1 MQSFRR
7 TLFEAAGKSDNDRV
21 KEKHILGKKYLALQ
35 KIYPELEFPLI
46 VELIVKQLENKSTP
60 TKLRTLYVVH
70 RLMNQNSPNIID
82 WFHTTNIAFE
92 INMKCH
98 LNRLVSPYYDYL
110 KARCRFASAI
120 SFFMNPRDL
129 ASSNENSDII
139 FEKTEKTL
147 IVMEA
152 FINTIKPCR
161 DLMDQTNISL
171 YLVDI
176 FIKILSDSEMI
187 YNALKIAIFTLWQI
201 FDNFKYFD
209 ATGAKK
215 IFLKY
220 NLYVKSLKEFS
231 EICHSIYPG
240 EKPTYSVLNEGNM
253 LEVDRKI
260 KSLEDLVTSPN
271 TLGDQ
276 FIEENKSPVIPK
288 RANSLDL
295 KNLVVSTP
303 KHRHAPSMDFRT
315 TPRTQVVIGYPVYVI
330 CKPMMSRQPMFYPPF
345 PKK

>member
-120 SFFMNPRDL
+120 SFL
-129 ASSNENSDII
+129 
-139 FEKTEKTL
+139 
-147 IVMEA
+147 
-152 FINTIKPCR
+152 
-161 DLMDQTNISL
+161 
-171 YLVDI
+171 
-176 FIKILSDSEMI
+176 
-187 YNALKIAIFTLWQI
+187 
-201 FDNFKYFD
+201 
-209 ATGAKK
+209 
-215 IFLKY
+215 
-220 NLYVKSLKEFS
+220 
-231 EICHSIYPG
+231 
-240 EKPTYSVLNEGNM
+240 
-253 LEVDRKI
+253 
-260 KSLEDLVTSPN
+260 
-271 TLGDQ
+271 
-276 FIEENKSPVIPK
+276 
-288 RANSLDL
+288 
-295 KNLVVSTP
+295 
-303 KHRHAPSMDFRT
+303 
-315 TPRTQVVIGYPVYVI
+315 
-330 CKPMMSRQPMFYPPF
+330 
-345 PKK
+345 